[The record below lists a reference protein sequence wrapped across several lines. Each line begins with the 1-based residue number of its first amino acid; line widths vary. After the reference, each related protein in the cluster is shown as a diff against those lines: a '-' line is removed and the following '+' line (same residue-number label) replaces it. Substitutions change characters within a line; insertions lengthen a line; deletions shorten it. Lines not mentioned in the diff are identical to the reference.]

1 MIYLDNAATTLIK
14 PYAVGAA
21 ALRAMKNAASVGR
34 GAHRPAALA
43 SALVY
48 EAREQASELFDA
60 GGAERVVF
68 TSNATHALN
77 IAIASFDLRGR
88 RVVTSGWEH
97 NSVMRP
103 LAASGAVT
111 AAAYGA
117 LFDRAANLRAFE
129 RELTRDT
136 ALCIVCHVSNVF
148 GFILPV
154 GEIAD
159 LCRAR
164 GIPLVVDAS
173 QSAGVCPVSLRE
185 LGAAFIAMP
194 GHKSLYGPQGTG
206 ILLCGEN
213 APVRP
218 LLRGGTGSISR
229 SLDMPE
235 FLPDAL
241 EAGTHNVAGIA
252 GLCEGLRFVSGRGT
266 DKILAHERGLAR
278 RAAELLEKTGRAR
291 VYAARDAEAQS
302 GVLSFTVTGMD
313 CHTAAERLAERGIA
327 VRAGLHCA
335 PLAHES
341 AGSDGTVRAS
351 FSVFNTPSDAEALA
365 DAVADI

>member
-1 MIYLDNAATTLIK
+1 MIYLDNAATTLVK

-21 ALRAMKNAASVGR
+21 AIRAMKNAASVGR

-48 EAREQASELFDA
+48 EAREQASALFDA

-103 LAASGAVT
+103 LAASGA
-111 AAAYGA
+111 AAEAAFGA
-117 LFDRAANLRAFE
+117 LFDREANLRAFD
-129 RELTRDT
+129 RALTRDT
-136 ALCIVCHVSNVF
+136 ALAVVCHVSNVF
-148 GFILPV
+148 GFILPIE
-154 GEIAD
+154 EIAEI
-159 LCRAR
+159 CRAR

-173 QSAGVCPVSLRE
+173 QSAGVCPLSLSR

-241 EAGTHNVAGIA
+241 EAGTHNVPGIA
-252 GLCEGLRFVSGRGT
+252 GLCEGIRFVAARGT
-266 DKILAHERGLAR
+266 DSILAHERALAR
-278 RAAELLEKTGRAR
+278 RAAELLERTGRAR
-291 VYAARDAEAQS
+291 CYTARDSAAQS
-302 GVLSFTVTGMD
+302 GVLSFTVNGTD

-335 PLAHES
+335 PLAHTS

-365 DAVADI
+365 DAVSRI